1 VLRLKGKG
9 TPGLRGGEHGDAHV
23 EIHVRPHP
31 KFKRLANDILL
42 DLPITI
48 DEAVLGGKIE
58 VNTVSG
64 RVSLQ
69 IPKGTSS
76 GRIFR
81 LKGKGVRNHT
91 DGSVG
96 DQLVTIRIVMPETV
110 DDTLSY
116 FLAEWRQKHA
126 YDPGRD

>member
-1 VLRLKGKG
+1 
-9 TPGLRGGEHGDAHV
+9 
-23 EIHVRPHP
+23 
-31 KFKRLANDILL
+31 
-42 DLPITI
+42 
-48 DEAVLGGKIE
+48 VLGGKIE

-81 LKGKGVRNHT
+81 LKGKGVRNGA
-91 DGSVG
+91 DGTVG
-96 DQLVTIRIVMPETV
+96 DQLVTIRIVMPEKV

>member
-1 VLRLKGKG
+1 VAVAAGPRRKTLANIGGGVKGEIVKDDQL
-9 TPGLRGGEHGDAHV
+9 PLARG
-23 EIHVRPHP
+23 
-31 KFKRLANDILL
+31 NDILL

-81 LKGKGVRNHT
+81 LKGKGVRNSA
-91 DGSVG
+91 DGTVG
-96 DQLVTIRIVMPETV
+96 DQLVTIRIVMPDNV